1 MAKVVGEIQALTE
14 SLEEEARQNGAV
26 AHLQQ
31 YLHALHIHGITTAHV
46 EVNQPP
52 NRRRAPSSLTCSD
65 APDSAIEL
73 SDDQTSPFG
82 TTGAHK
88 QPRVIVPAAVG
99 TSLDEVDELLDE
111 LGEMPGEAP
120 VPPPRSSARRA
131 PSVNLNPSHDRRPST
146 SGSYSVSISSGNKS
160 MTHHSPQSSWHR
172 ISHMRSWS
180 RTRSETQESICEG
193 YSTPG
198 TDISTSS
205 DPQPDSVERKRPD
218 SETIGQPFDF
228 ARLSGWENP
237 RSQVP
242 VPDMTRPSTS
252 SSSMTSQ
259 SAVPGTV
266 RRSSSRL
273 STALKGL
280 RIGRRSSSRARD
292 EREPGRMEPQSQP
305 ESEPRSEPAYLEA
318 PRAVFGVP
326 LTESMQVAKGIGQD
340 GYGSTE
346 SRKANNTRGYPL
358 SVLRCVYFIQE
369 RGIQTPHIFGQD
381 ADHILLAKLKEI
393 FSSVD
398 TGYGKILDWDHF
410 TVHEAANL
418 ILQFLSE
425 LPTPLVPP
433 TAAKRWVS
441 LSRQATISGSMAMR
455 LDQGIDFWEEA
466 FLGIHGPSRAL
477 LRLLLNLWG
486 VIADMAEFNDMTAE
500 RLAGRVMRPLMHL
513 PAARFDTDL
522 MLGLAFVIRR
532 RSEYQVK
539 AKGGGRRSNA
549 AF

>member
-1 MAKVVGEIQALTE
+1 METAKVVEEIRALTE
-14 SLEEEARQNGAV
+14 SFEEEARQNGAV

-31 YLHALHIHGITTAHV
+31 YLHALHIHAITAVHV
-46 EVNQPP
+46 ELNHTQE
-52 NRRRAPSSLTCSD
+52 RRRAPSSVSD

-73 SDDQTSPFG
+73 SDDQSSPFG
-82 TTGAHK
+82 TQ
-88 QPRVIVPAAVG
+88 QPRLTGSPTIG
-99 TSLDEVDELLDE
+99 TSLDEVDELLDA
-111 LGEMPGEAP
+111 LGEMPGEVP

-131 PSVNLNPSHDRRPST
+131 PSINLSPTHERRPST
-146 SGSYSVSISSGNKS
+146 SGGYSVSISSGHRSIAN
-160 MTHHSPQSSWHR
+160 HSPQNNWHR
-172 ISHMRSWS
+172 TSHMRSWS
-180 RTRSETQESICEG
+180 LSPSETQGSICEG
-193 YSTPG
+193 YSTSG
-198 TDISTSS
+198 TDISGQS
-205 DPQPDSVERKRPD
+205 DRQPDSPEKKRPD
-218 SETIGQPFDF
+218 SETIGQPFNF
-228 ARLSGWENP
+228 ARLTGWENP
-237 RSQVP
+237 RAEVP
-242 VPDMTRPSTS
+242 VPDTTRPSTS

-259 SAVPGTV
+259 SAVPGMA

-280 RIGRRSSSRARD
+280 RIARRTSSRARD
-292 EREPGRMEPQSQP
+292 EGGPEQPGPQL
-305 ESEPRSEPAYLEA
+305 ESEPQLEPPYLEAHA
-318 PRAVFGVP
+318 PRAVFSVS

-369 RGIQTPHIFGQD
+369 RGMETPHIFGQG
-381 ADHILLAKLKEI
+381 ADHILLANLKEI

-398 TGYGKILDWDHF
+398 TGYGTILNWDQF
-410 TVHEAANL
+410 TVHEAAGL
-418 ILQFLSE
+418 ILHFLAE
-425 LPTPLVPP
+425 LPMPLVPP
-433 TAAKRWVS
+433 SAAKRWVS
-441 LSRQATISGSMAMR
+441 LSRQATISGSMALR

-486 VIADMAEFNDMTAE
+486 VVADMAEFNDMTAE
-500 RLAGRVMRPLMHL
+500 RLAGRVIRPLMHL
-513 PAARFDTDL
+513 PAGRFDTDF
-522 MLGLAFVIRR
+522 MLGLAFMIRK